1 MTPQVI
7 DVTGLPEP
15 VVQHLRALVDS
26 IRGDAPPALPRWD
39 APLTTEQLAERER
52 IRLAALATATAHPP
66 NVMTTEEWLAAQR
79 EFIAKHAVPGVVV
92 NDSRES
98 FYEGR
103 E

>member
-1 MTPQVI
+1 MTTQTI

-26 IRGDAPPALPRWD
+26 LRADAAPPVPRWD

-52 IRLAALATATAHPP
+52 IRLA
-66 NVMTTEEWLAAQR
+66 VLAAAR
-79 EFIAKHAVPGVVV
+79 PPAPPLSAEEFIAAWNAWGDAHAVPGVVV
-92 NDSRES
+92 DDSRES

>member
-1 MTPQVI
+1 MTPQTL

-15 VVQHLRALVDS
+15 VVASLRALVDS
-26 IRGDAPPALPRWD
+26 IRRDDTPVVQPRWD

-52 IRLAALATATAHPP
+52 IRLAVAAAAAPSP
-66 NVMTTEEWLAAQR
+66 NAMTPVERVAAWN
-79 EFIAKHAVPGVVV
+79 AWGDAHAVPGVVV
-92 NDSRES
+92 DDSRES

>member
-1 MTPQVI
+1 MTPQTI

-15 VVQHLRALVDS
+15 VIAHLRALVDS
-26 IRGDAPPALPRWD
+26 IRRDPPPAKPRWD

-52 IRLAALATATAHPP
+52 IRLAVLAAAHPP
-66 NVMTTEEWLAAQR
+66 AKAMTPEEQVAAWK
-79 EFIAKHAVPGVVV
+79 AWGDTHGVPGVVV
-92 NDSRES
+92 DDSRES

>member
-1 MTPQVI
+1 MTPQTI

-26 IRGDAPPALPRWD
+26 IRGDTPAVPRWD

-52 IRLAALATATAHPP
+52 IRLAVLAAARPSVAP
-66 NVMTTEEWLAAQR
+66 LSAEEWIAAWK
-79 EFIAKHAVPGVVV
+79 AWGDAHAVPGVVV
-92 NDSRES
+92 DDSRES